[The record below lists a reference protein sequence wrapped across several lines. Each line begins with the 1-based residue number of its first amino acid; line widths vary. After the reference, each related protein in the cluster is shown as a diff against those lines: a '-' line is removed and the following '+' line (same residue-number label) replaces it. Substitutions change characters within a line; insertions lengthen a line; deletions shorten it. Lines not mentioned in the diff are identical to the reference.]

1 VIGVPSSVFPR
12 LSVFGLVL
20 WGYEVKSL
28 WAGSQIILVGGAPDE
43 ILLYSGFAAR
53 VKPAM
58 LRARCLPLIAPS
70 P

>member
-1 VIGVPSSVFPR
+1 M
-12 LSVFGLVL
+12 L